1 MTLMEES
8 PENAVKRQKNKI
20 SAQQHIDK
28 EMRLDYYI

>member
-1 MTLMEES
+1 MTRREKCT
-8 PENAVKRQKNKI
+8 ENAVKRQKNKI